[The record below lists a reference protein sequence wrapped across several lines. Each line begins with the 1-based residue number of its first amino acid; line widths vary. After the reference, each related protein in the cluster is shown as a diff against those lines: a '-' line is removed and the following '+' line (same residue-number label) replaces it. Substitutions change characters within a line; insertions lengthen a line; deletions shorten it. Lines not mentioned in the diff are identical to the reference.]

1 MTRRAALLRLWI
13 VCALFV
19 AVAAA
24 GCGEDQQ
31 PQPAPEP
38 SMQQAQPQEEPAEEP
53 PEQEAEAQAASEQA
67 TIGFWQ
73 IAPTWTG
80 RDFIGQL
87 TSAEADCLAQR
98 LGEEYTALLDSP
110 FAGDAV
116 DLLDV
121 REGGPSYMAECLTT
135 EHLVSAR
142 LSMLAAEAGG
152 LSDPTRGCIL
162 GLLDEEPEVAQ
173 ALAQAE
179 GPDESAAWRVL
190 ACLSEV
196 EAEALVPSGE
206 SAPDTEALACL
217 IDELGGTAEGQRII
231 AVLTGDDPSGQGLT
245 VSESAMLG
253 EAVDACGIETDL
265 IFPDSAEG
273 DGQ

>member
-13 VCALFV
+13 VCLLLV

-24 GCGEDQQ
+24 GCREDEQ

-38 SMQQAQPQEEPAEEP
+38 ARQQAQPQEQPHEDP
-53 PEQEAEAQAASEQA
+53 PEQEPEAQAAPQQA
-67 TIGFWQ
+67 AIGFWR
-73 IAPTWTG
+73 IESSWTG

-87 TSAEADCLAQR
+87 TSAEADCLEQR
-98 LGEEYTALLDSP
+98 LGEEYAALLDSLL
-110 FAGDAV
+110 AGDAG

-121 REGGPSYMAECLTT
+121 AEGGPSYMAECLTT

-152 LSDPTRGCIL
+152 LSDPTRACIL
-162 GLLDEEPEVAQ
+162 GLIDEEPRVAH

-179 GPDESAAWRVL
+179 GPDESTTWRVL
-190 ACLSEV
+190 ACLSE
-196 EAEALVPSGE
+196 EQAEALVPSAQ
-206 SAPDTEALACL
+206 SVPDTEALGCL
-217 IDELGGTAEGQRII
+217 IDQLGGTAEGQRII
-231 AVLTGDDPSGQGLT
+231 AVLSGDDPSGQGLT

-265 IFPDSAEG
+265 IFPDSGED

>member
-1 MTRRAALLRLWI
+1 MTQRAALLRLWI
-13 VCALFV
+13 VCPLLA

-24 GCGEDQQ
+24 GCGEDEQ
-31 PQPAPEP
+31 PQPVPEP
-38 SMQQAQPQEEPAEEP
+38 SVQQAQPQEQPQEDPL
-53 PEQEAEAQAASEQA
+53 EQEAEEQAAPERA

-73 IAPTWTG
+73 IEPSWTG

-87 TSAEADCLAQR
+87 TSTEADCLEQR
-98 LGEEYTALLDSP
+98 LGEEYAALLDSP
-110 FAGDAV
+110 LAGEAG

-121 REGGPSYMAECLTT
+121 AEGGPSYMAECLTT

-152 LSDPTRGCIL
+152 LSELTRACIL
-162 GLLDEEPEVAQ
+162 GLLDEEPQVGQ
-173 ALAQAE
+173 ALGQAE
-179 GPDESAAWRVL
+179 GPDEPAAWRVL
-190 ACLSEV
+190 ACLSEK
-196 EAEALVPSGE
+196 EAEALVPSAE

-217 IDELGGTAEGQRII
+217 IGELGGTAEGRRII
-231 AVLTGDDPSGQGLT
+231 AVLTGDDPTGQGLT
-245 VSESAMLG
+245 VPESAMLG

-265 IFPDSAEG
+265 IFPDSAED